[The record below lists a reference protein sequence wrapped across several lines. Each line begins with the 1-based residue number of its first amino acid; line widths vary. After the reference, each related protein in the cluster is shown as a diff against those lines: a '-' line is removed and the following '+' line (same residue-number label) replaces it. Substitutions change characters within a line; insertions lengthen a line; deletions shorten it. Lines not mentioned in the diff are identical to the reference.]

1 MPTTAR
7 ISVFIS
13 YASQDRQAARLLGQ
27 AMSAA
32 GLEVWYDETDLGGG
46 DAWDKKIR
54 RQIREC
60 SYFAP
65 VISSTTERRSEGY
78 FRREWRL
85 AAERTLDMADDVLF
99 IVPIVIDDT
108 GEEGARVPDKFCAVQ
123 WTRVP
128 GGQPNAALDML
139 LQHLLGNA
147 TAGGPSA
154 PGADGRTRSSPL
166 ASPAP
171 PHQASGRFASTKP
184 PAKGHESF
192 PPPMPPFPAAP
203 SADDRNYPRFVA
215 EVLWWILTAI
225 WVIARRLPRVVR
237 VALIFWVVLAALNQ
251 CSQYDPPE
259 PPRHREPEPEVQPT
273 PPATPAAPASQ
284 GADTASGT
292 GPVPAVT
299 GAP

>member
-1 MPTTAR
+1 MQTNAR
-7 ISVFIS
+7 ITVFIS
-13 YASQDRQAARLLGQ
+13 YASQDRQVARLLGQ
-27 AMSAA
+27 AMSAG

-108 GEEGARVPDKFCAVQ
+108 EEEGARVPEKFCAVQ

-128 GGQPNAALDML
+128 GGQPNAALEL
-139 LQHLLGNA
+139 LIQRLLGNA
-147 TAGGPSA
+147 TIGGPSA
-154 PGADGRTRSSPL
+154 PGADTRTRSSAL
-166 ASPAP
+166 ASPAA
-171 PHQASGRFASTKP
+171 PHGAPGRDSSTKP
-184 PAKGHESF
+184 RATGHEAF

-203 SADDRNYPRFVA
+203 SGDDRNYPQFVA
-215 EVLWWILTAI
+215 EVLWWVLTAI
-225 WVIARRLPRVVR
+225 WVIVRRLPRVVR
-237 VALIFWVVLAALNQ
+237 VLVIIWVVLAVLKALGQ
-251 CSQYDPPE
+251 
-259 PPRHREPEPEVQPT
+259 
-273 PPATPAAPASQ
+273 
-284 GADTASGT
+284 
-292 GPVPAVT
+292 
-299 GAP
+299 

>member
-1 MPTTAR
+1 MPTTAS

-13 YASQDRQAARLLGQ
+13 YASQDRPAARLLGQ
-27 AMSAA
+27 AMAAA

-60 SYFAP
+60 SFFAP

-108 GEEGARVPDKFCAVQ
+108 AEEGARVPEKFSAVQ

-128 GGQPNAALDML
+128 GGQPNAALDL
-139 LQHLLGNA
+139 LIQHLLGNE
-147 TAGGPSA
+147 TAGRPSA
-154 PGADGRTRSSPL
+154 PGADSRTRRSPL
-166 ASPAP
+166 ASPP
-171 PHQASGRFASTKP
+171 PPDKSSGGIASTKSV
-184 PAKGHESF
+184 ATAHEPF

-215 EVLWWILTAI
+215 EVLWWVLTAI
-225 WVIARRLPRVVR
+225 WVIVRRLPRVLR
-237 VALIFWVVLAALNQ
+237 VALTIWVVLTVVNR
-251 CSQYDPPE
+251 CNQYDPPE
-259 PPRHREPEPEVQPT
+259 PPRHREPTHEVQPT
-273 PPATPAAPASQ
+273 PPAAPAGPASP
-284 GADTASGT
+284 GADATSGT
-292 GPVPAVT
+292 AQPP
-299 GAP
+299 